1 MKTKWIVKGFEI
13 FLLIVII
20 FFAVVVGLGQAVL
33 HLWNW
38 LMPSVF
44 GLHPITFWQAVGIMG
59 LSWILFGRA
68 FLGGRSH
75 GRPWRNRGRD
85 RWEGM
90 TPEERDQLRRG
101 IQGRCGNFGA
111 SATEPNA
118 SQ

>member
-13 FLLIVII
+13 VLLIVIV

-38 LMPSVF
+38 LMPSLF
-44 GLHPITFWQAVGIMG
+44 GLREITFWQAVGIMG

-68 FLGGRSH
+68 FLGGR
-75 GRPWRNRGRD
+75 PWRGRGRH
-85 RWEGM
+85 RWDHM
-90 TPEERDQLRRG
+90 TPEEREQFRRG
-101 IQGRCGNFGA
+101 MQGRCGKFAA
-111 SATEPNA
+111 SAPEPNA

>member
-13 FLLIVII
+13 VLLIVII

-38 LMPSVF
+38 LMPSLF
-44 GLHPITFWQAVGIMG
+44 GLREITFWQAVGIMG

-68 FLGGRSH
+68 FLGGR
-75 GRPWRNRGRD
+75 PWRGRGRR
-85 RWEGM
+85 RWDQM
-90 TPEERDQLRRG
+90 TPEEREQFRRG
-101 IQGRCGNFGA
+101 IQGRCGKFGA
-111 SATEPNA
+111 SAPEPNP